1 MKRWQKIILSILGVI
16 VILIAGLSAYGIKLM
31 NEANRTVNKITQS
44 ADRVPS
50 GRESRVSI
58 DDQEP
63 FSVLLLGLDTG
74 GLGRTEQGRS
84 DTMMVVTVNPKQKK
98 STIISLDRDIYT
110 NIVGYGTVDKLNHAY
125 AFGGVDM
132 AMDSIEQLLD
142 IPIDHYVTINLDG
155 MEDLINAVGGIEVN
169 NKIDFTLDGVHVG
182 VGKQTLDGEKGL
194 AYSRMRHED
203 PEGDIGR
210 QRRQREVVTKI
221 VNKVLSLNGVSN
233 YRQILKAVEKNVTT
247 DLDWDDMLDVATNY
261 TAAFNKIQQD
271 QLQGE
276 STTINDIYY
285 QILGQNELL
294 KIQNKL
300 KKQLDIEP
308 SDTLPNLNNDNAY
321 LMFRDDSEDGS
332 GSGSEATDTS
342 GTGQNDTTYG
352 YSSDTGGYDQSTG
365 YNQSTY
371 QYSDPNTVQDPYGQS
386 GYVQDTSGQVYNQD
400 GTYNQNNQYSDPYDP
415 SVNNNQDG
423 TVNY

>member
-1 MKRWQKIILSILGVI
+1 MKRWQKVLLTLLGVF
-16 VILIAGLSAYGIKLM
+16 VLLIAGLSAYGIRFM
-31 NEANRTVNKITQS
+31 GEASQTVNKIS
-44 ADRVPS
+44 KNSNRIS
-50 GRESRVSI
+50 SKRSERVSI
-58 DDQEP
+58 DDKEP

-125 AFGGVDM
+125 AFGGVEM

-155 MEDLINAVGGIEVN
+155 MEDLINAVGGIKVN
-169 NKIDFTLDGVHVG
+169 NKIDFTLDGVHVP
-182 VGKQTLDGEKGL
+182 VGEQTLNGEKGL

-221 VNKVLSLNGVSN
+221 VNKVLSLDGVSN
-233 YRQILKAVEKNVTT
+233 YRKILKAVENNVTT

-261 TAAFNKIQQD
+261 TPAFETIKQD

-276 STTINDIYY
+276 GQMINDIYY
-285 QILGQNELL
+285 QILGKNDLLSIQNE
-294 KIQNKL
+294 L
-300 KKQLDIEP
+300 KKQLNIKT
-308 SDTLPNLNNDNAY
+308 SDTLPNLKNENASM
-321 LMFRDDSEDGS
+321 MFFDDSEDGDS
-332 GSGSEATDTS
+332 TNGDGSNSERYTDYSSYSENTYDQYQDPNTYYQQTEDTS
-342 GTGQNDTTYG
+342 QYYTPSQDTQSYDPYAGQEQNG
-352 YSSDTGGYDQSTG
+352 YGYDQ
-365 YNQSTY
+365 N
-371 QYSDPNTVQDPYGQS
+371 NEYGTTS
-386 GYVQDTSGQVYNQD
+386 GY
-400 GTYNQNNQYSDPYDP
+400 
-415 SVNNNQDG
+415 
-423 TVNY
+423 